1 MRTQG
6 TISALRWLSVFLIL
20 FAVVLATI
28 QIATF
33 SRLRSVFPDGMRI
46 AKIPVGGLDRQQ
58 AAQRLLEVYS
68 LPVEIHYNEN
78 IIHLNPSVLGF
89 ELDLESMLA
98 AADLERTRVPFWL
111 GFWDYLWGRQT
122 QSADIPMRSSFSETR
137 LTTYLAEEIASRY
150 DQPATAPIPV
160 AGSVDFQPG
169 ILGTALDIDRSILP
183 IENALRST
191 TQRVVS
197 LPLERTLPPRPS
209 RENLEILIKQ
219 TIDLAEFEG
228 IVGFYMLDLQTV
240 QEIHFA
246 YQQGVEYPVNPDV
259 AFTTASIIKI
269 PILISTYRYIDE
281 TPDPETA
288 NLIEK
293 MIIESGNETADW
305 LMQREIDPLRA
316 PILITEDV
324 QALGLE
330 NTFLAGHFYL
340 GAPVLALY
348 ETPANTRTDV
358 YTNPDVYNQTTP
370 SDLGMLLEDLYLCA
384 ETGGGSLPAVF
395 AGEIDQEECKA
406 MISYLTL
413 NKMPSL
419 IEAGIPEGTQIAHKH
434 GWVTNNG
441 IINLIGDAGIIY
453 TIGGDY
459 ILVIFLYHPEQL
471 IWDPS
476 SALVGQLSGAVYNYF
491 NLPTP

>member
-1 MRTQG
+1 MRSRG
-6 TISALRWLSVFLIL
+6 TISALRWISVFLIL
-20 FAVVLATI
+20 FAVILATI
-28 QIATF
+28 QIVAF
-33 SRLRSVFPDGMRI
+33 SRLRAVFPNGMRI
-46 AKIPVGGLDRQQ
+46 AEVPVGGLDRQQ
-58 AAQRLLEVYS
+58 AAQRLLEMYN
-68 LPVEIHYNEN
+68 LPVEIHYNKD
-78 IIHLNPSVLGF
+78 IIHLDPPVVGF

-98 AADLERTRVPFWL
+98 AADLERTRIPFWA
-111 GFWDYLWGRQT
+111 GFWDYLWGGHIEP
-122 QSADIPMRSSFSETR
+122 SDIPLRSSFSEAR
-137 LTTYLAEEIASRY
+137 LRTYLAEEIASRY
-150 DQPATAPIPV
+150 DQPPTAPMPV

-169 ILGTALDIDRSILP
+169 ALGTALDIERSILP
-183 IENALRST
+183 IDNALRSNT
-191 TQRVVS
+191 SRLVS
-197 LPLERTLPPRPS
+197 LPLQRTLPPRPS
-209 RENLEILIKQ
+209 RENLEILLEQ
-219 TIDLAEFEG
+219 TIDLAGFDG
-228 IVGFYMLDLQTV
+228 IIGLYMLDLQTA

-269 PILISTYRYIDE
+269 PVLISTYRRIE
-281 TPDPETA
+281 GTPDPETA

-293 MIIESGNETADW
+293 MIIESGNESADW
-305 LMQREIDPLRA
+305 LMQRVIDALRA
-316 PILITEDV
+316 PIIVSEDM
-324 QALGLE
+324 QALGLV

-348 ETPANTRTDV
+348 ETPANTRTDL

-384 ETGGGSLPAVF
+384 ETGGGALTAVF
-395 AGEIDQEECKA
+395 SGEITQEECKT
-406 MISYLTL
+406 MVSYLTL

-419 IEAGIPEGTQIAHKH
+419 LEAGIPEGTQIAHKH

-441 IINLIGDAGIIY
+441 VINLIGDAGIIY

-459 ILVIFLYHPEQL
+459 VLVIFLYHPVQL

-476 SALVGQLSGAVYNYF
+476 SALVGQLSRAVHNYF

>member
-1 MRTQG
+1 MRTRG
-6 TISALRWLSVFLIL
+6 TISALRWISVFLIL
-20 FAVVLATI
+20 FAVILAAI

-33 SRLRSVFPDGMRI
+33 SRLRAVFPSGMRI
-46 AKIPVGGLDRQQ
+46 AEISVGGLDRHQ
-58 AAQRLLEVYS
+58 AAQRLLEVYNLS
-68 LPVEIHYNEN
+68 VEVQYNEN
-78 IIHLNPSVLGF
+78 IIHLDPSVVGF

-111 GFWDYLWGRQT
+111 GFWDYLWGRQADP
-122 QSADIPMRSSFSETR
+122 SDIPLRSSFSEAR
-137 LTTYLAEEIASRY
+137 LQAYLADEIASRY
-150 DQPATAPIPV
+150 DQPPTAPIPV
-160 AGSVDFQPG
+160 AGSVDFQAG
-169 ILGTALDIDRSILP
+169 ALGTALNIERSILP
-183 IENALRST
+183 IDNALRST

-209 RENLEILIKQ
+209 RENLEILLKQ

-228 IVGFYMLDLQTV
+228 IIGFYMRDLQTA

-246 YQQGVEYPVNPDV
+246 SQQGVEYSVNPDV
-259 AFTTASIIKI
+259 AFTTASITKI
-269 PILISTYRYIDE
+269 PILISTYRHIDKV
-281 TPDPETA
+281 PDPETA

-316 PILITEDV
+316 PILISDDM

-348 ETPANTRTDV
+348 ETPANSRTDV

-370 SDLGMLLEDLYLCA
+370 SDMGMLLEDLYLC
-384 ETGGGSLPAVF
+384 EQTGGGALTAVF
-395 AGEIDQEECKA
+395 AGEITQEECKT
-406 MISYLTL
+406 MVTYLTL

-419 IEAGIPEGTQIAHKH
+419 LEAGIPEGTQIAHKH

-459 ILVIFLYHPEQL
+459 ILVVFLYHPEQL

-476 SALVGQLSGAVYNYF
+476 SALVGQLSRAVYNYF